1 MLEGTALERLGRKWI
16 MSNEEYKVSIVLP
29 VYNGEKYLPRAIE
42 SILQQ
47 TYRNFELI
55 IIDDCSTDKSH
66 QIAKSYA
73 KTDARIRVYKN
84 CENRKLPKSLNA
96 GFRMATGE
104 LFTWTSDDNILK
116 LEAIEA
122 MVHVFKTKPNV
133 DFVYADIML
142 IDGYGNIK
150 SRACLNGD
158 IEDIYVCNPILA
170 CFLYKR
176 EVHERLNGYNT
187 KLFLCEDYDFWVRT
201 YENGFEMYH
210 LKKQL
215 YYYRVHNNSL
225 TAKKQ
230 REHAMISLKIMCKN
244 LFKEKKMSNKL
255 KIISNIKKDIDVL
268 SNVCLK
274 RSNVNKG

>member
-1 MLEGTALERLGRKWI
+1 MGNK
-16 MSNEEYKVSIVLP
+16 EYKVSIVLP

-66 QIAKSYA
+66 RIAKNYA
-73 KTDARIRVYKN
+73 KMDARIRVYKN
-84 CENRKLPKSLNA
+84 RENRKLPRSLNA
-96 GFRMATGE
+96 GFRVATGN

-116 LEAIEA
+116 PEAFEE
-122 MVHVFKTKPNV
+122 MVHVFKVRQDV
-133 DFVYADIML
+133 DFVYADIVP

-150 SRACLNGD
+150 SRAYLNGE
-158 IEDIYVCNPILA
+158 IADIYVFNPIMA

-176 EVHERLNGYNT
+176 EVHERLKGYNP

-201 YENGFEMYH
+201 YESGFGMYH
-210 LKKQL
+210 LKKKL

-225 TAKKQ
+225 TTKKQ
-230 REHAMISLKIMCKN
+230 REHAIISLKLLSKN
-244 LFKEKKMSNKL
+244 LFKEKKGSKKL
-255 KIISNIKKDIDVL
+255 RILSEMKNYIEMLIK
-268 SNVCLK
+268 
-274 RSNVNKG
+274 